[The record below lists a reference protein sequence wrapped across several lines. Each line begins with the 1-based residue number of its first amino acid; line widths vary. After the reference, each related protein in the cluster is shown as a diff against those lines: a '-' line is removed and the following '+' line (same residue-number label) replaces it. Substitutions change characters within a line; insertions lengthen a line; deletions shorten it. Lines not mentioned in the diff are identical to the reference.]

1 MRVTNNMIMSNS
13 LYNLNRNLERLD
25 RMNSQLSTQQ
35 RINRPSDDPADFSKA
50 MRLSTDLAEI
60 DQYKKNTDAA
70 LSWLN
75 ITESA
80 VSNLVEI
87 MHKSKELAEQG
98 GTESYGLEDRKKIAD
113 QVEQMKEHLLQI
125 GNTTY
130 AGRYIFSGFKT
141 DEELFRDDGKY
152 NIDTTNE
159 QTLEYQIGIGE
170 KIGIGIFGTKLFS
183 GGGAPGS
190 DSEMIEDFNKFIDD
204 LRTDTDDSSEI
215 VNFIPKLEKHLNNTL
230 SIMSEIGAKVNRIEL
245 VQNRY
250 DKNNINYEELLN
262 KTAGVDMAE
271 TIMDLKMEENVYR
284 ASLSSGA
291 RIIQPTLLDFIR

>member
-25 RMNSQLSTQQ
+25 RVNSQLSTQQ
-35 RINRPSDDPADFSKA
+35 RINRPSDDPAGFSKA

-70 LSWLN
+70 LSWFN
-75 ITESA
+75 MTESA

-98 GTESYGLEDRKKIAD
+98 ATETSDFEDREKIAD

-141 DEELFRDDGKY
+141 DSKLFRDDEKY
-152 NIDTTNE
+152 NIDTSNV
-159 QTLEYQIGIGE
+159 QTLEYEIGIGE
-170 KIGIGIFGTKLFS
+170 KIGVGIYGTELFG
-183 GGGAPGS
+183 GGGAPGA
-190 DSEMIEDFNKFIDD
+190 DSEMIEDFNKFIQD
-204 LRTDTDDSSEI
+204 LRTDTDDSSAI
-215 VNFIPKLEKHLNNTL
+215 ASFIPKIEKHLNNTL
-230 SIMSEIGAKVNRIEL
+230 SVMSEIGAKVNRIEL

-250 DKNNINYEELLN
+250 DKNNINYEELLS
-262 KTAGVDMAE
+262 KTAGIDMAE
-271 TIMDLKMEENVYR
+271 TIMDLKMEESVYR